1 MKREKAFTLVELLVV
16 IAIIAVLMSILMP
29 TLNRVKEQAKD
40 IKCRAN
46 LKQWGLVWAM
56 YTEENDFR
64 FPDYLGPRWM
74 FLLTEYYGNTEEL
87 LYCPM
92 TTRTHSEGAPWPV
105 AIIEGGGERYG
116 SYTINEWIY
125 DSDAT
130 SGGRKLS
137 DYWRTVAQKGLSN
150 AVVMGDAIRRSD
162 GQPKDTDDPPQFNGQ
177 DRTKMGDDEIRFFC
191 VSRHDAGTNILFMD
205 WSIRHVGLKELWT
218 LKWSRG
224 FKTNG
229 PWTLAGNVRP
239 NMWPVWMRSFRDY

>member
-1 MKREKAFTLVELLVV
+1 MKRQNAFTLVELLVV

-29 TLNRVKEQAKD
+29 ALSRVKDQAKD

-56 YTEENDFR
+56 YTEENDFK

-74 FLLTEYYGNTEEL
+74 FLLADYYGNSEGL

-92 TTRTHSEGAPWPV
+92 TTRTYSEGAPRPV
-105 AIIEGGGERYG
+105 AIIVGGGERRG

-125 DSDAT
+125 DSDDT
-130 SGGRKLS
+130 GGGRKLE

-150 AVVMGDAIRRSD
+150 AVVMGDGIWRSD
-162 GQPKDTDDPPQFNGQ
+162 GQPTHFDDPPNFNGEYRRGIN
-177 DRTKMGDDEIRFFC
+177 DCEIRFFC

-218 LKWSRG
+218 LKWNRG
-224 FKTNG
+224 FDTAG

-239 NMWPVWMRSFRDY
+239 TMWPVWMRSFRDY